1 MGHNEN
7 LKELWS
13 IHRVIYV
20 WSSKIFVVLRII
32 SVDGQKRSSG
42 LVIGAN
48 LNAIE
53 NWVPVRIS
61 GLDAYFCWYC
71 FHNA

>member
-20 WSSKIFVVLRII
+20 WSSKIFVVSKETLVPLMLQLRLN
-32 SVDGQKRSSG
+32 Q
-42 LVIGAN
+42 IGAA
-48 LNAIE
+48 LGVWTWFTHYE
-53 NWVPVRIS
+53 
-61 GLDAYFCWYC
+61 
-71 FHNA
+71 

>member
-20 WSSKIFVVLRII
+20 WSSKIFVVFLKKTLVPLVLQLRLN
-32 SVDGQKRSSG
+32 Q
-42 LVIGAN
+42 IGVA
-48 LNAIE
+48 LGVWTWFTHYE
-53 NWVPVRIS
+53 
-61 GLDAYFCWYC
+61 
-71 FHNA
+71 

>member
-20 WSSKIFVVLRII
+20 WSSKIFVVSKETLFSLMLQLRLN
-32 SVDGQKRSSG
+32 Q
-42 LVIGAN
+42 IGVV
-48 LNAIE
+48 LGVWTWFTHYE
-53 NWVPVRIS
+53 
-61 GLDAYFCWYC
+61 
-71 FHNA
+71 